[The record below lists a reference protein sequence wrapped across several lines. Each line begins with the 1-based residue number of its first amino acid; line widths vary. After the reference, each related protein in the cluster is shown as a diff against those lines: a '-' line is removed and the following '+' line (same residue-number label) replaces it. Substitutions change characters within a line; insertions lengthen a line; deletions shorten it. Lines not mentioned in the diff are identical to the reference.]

1 MTTATNNTL
10 LGIRAEHIPL
20 PLVHAPAPPGGPG
33 AVQPGALGEPG
44 LAPVGGEE
52 QTTVVFQSEL
62 RRRLNEGLEPGALGP
77 PLVLTRQVADGCLRA
92 VVNGVHYTAAVALP
106 Q

>member
-1 MTTATNNTL
+1 MATTT
-10 LGIRAEHIPL
+10 LGIRAEFMPL

-33 AVQPGALGEPG
+33 AVQPGALGEADH
-44 LAPVGGEE
+44 APVGGQE

-62 RRRLNEGLEPGALGP
+62 RRRLNEGPLGRP
-77 PLVLTRQVADGCLRA
+77 PVLTRQVADGCLRA